1 MVTATTDTTDLP
13 VPVREEPHWRVVIH
27 PGSYEKERISSLAE
41 CWSIM
46 ERSRVGWRHPEYPI
60 IGREEERDEGED
72 WIASSVD
79 YGVQREYWRLYRSG
93 QFVHLRGFWLE
104 RREHD
109 AAMSAFAERHPSE
122 TSPCGHIDFN
132 TLVRTPLEIFTFA
145 GRLGIARALDYNPVI
160 EVAMNGLDGRVLLT
174 TDPWRGEPRGIHRAR
189 ERPSLTRGR
198 LLCWTLRHPQRHW
211 LLRRRG
217 HFSRT
222 SSTPPQA
229 RNKSRGTRR
238 DSSTTSGCAASR
250 ALR

>member
-1 MVTATTDTTDLP
+1 MVSQATSNDNLSE
-13 VPVREEPHWRVVIH
+13 VRAGPHWQVVLH
-27 PGSYEKERISSLAE
+27 PNEFEADRIPSLAE

-46 ERSRVGWRHPEYPI
+46 ERSRVGWGHPEYPI

-160 EVAMNGLDGRVLLT
+160 KIAMNGLDGRVLLT

-189 ERPSLTRGR
+189 GDTFTHTWKPP
-198 LLCWTLRHPQRHW
+198 LLDVIASPEAFSAEATLKLLAHFGCETFSEEGIRREQQRF
-211 LLRRRG
+211 LEDVGVRR
-217 HFSRT
+217 
-222 SSTPPQA
+222 
-229 RNKSRGTRR
+229 
-238 DSSTTSGCAASR
+238 
-250 ALR
+250 

>member
-1 MVTATTDTTDLP
+1 MVSQATSNDNLSE
-13 VPVREEPHWRVVIH
+13 VRAGPHWQVVLH
-27 PGSYEKERISSLAE
+27 PNEFEADRIPSLAE

-46 ERSRVGWRHPEYPI
+46 ERSRVGWGHPEYPI

-174 TDPWRGEPRGIHRAR
+174 TDPWRGEPRDIHRAKGDTFTHTWK
-189 ERPSLTRGR
+189 PP
-198 LLCWTLRHPQRHW
+198 LLDLA
-211 LLRRRG
+211 
-217 HFSRT
+217 T
-222 SSTPPQA
+222 SPEA
-229 RNKSRGTRR
+229 L
-238 DSSTTSGCAASR
+238 AAEATR
-250 ALR
+250 ALLAHFEYTSASTEQIERDQKRFLDDIGVRC